1 MPAATIHTEH
11 GEYSYKAKTERSNMS
26 LISTILTGSKPII
39 NGTATIY
46 LVEEYRDKPRFEAEA
61 ARLKPARPAYVPKC
75 FDHMLNKKV
84 ANQLAIEDCL
94 RNGVNTQLK
103 IHKATK
109 ISQGTICIRLAEMV
123 RGKEASV
130 DRSQSPWTYRLK

>member
-1 MPAATIHTEH
+1 
-11 GEYSYKAKTERSNMS
+11 MS
-26 LISTILTGSKPII
+26 LIASILSGAKPSIPGI
-39 NGTATIY
+39 ATIY
-46 LVEEYRDKPRFEAEA
+46 RVEQYRDKPRFEAEA
-61 ARLKPARPAYVPKC
+61 ARLKPARPAFVPKC

-84 ANQLAIEDCL
+84 ANQLSIEDCL

-130 DRSQSPWTYRLK
+130 DRSQSPWTYQMVGDHE

>member
-1 MPAATIHTEH
+1 MSQLLATLHGIAPNLSGVATIF
-11 GEYSYKAKTERSNMS
+11 R
-26 LISTILTGSKPII
+26 
-39 NGTATIY
+39 
-46 LVEEYRDKPRFEAEA
+46 VEQYRDKPRFEAEA

-84 ANQLAIEDCL
+84 ANQKSIEDCL
-94 RNGVNTQLK
+94 RNGVNTQIG
-103 IHKATK
+103 IHLATK

-130 DRSQSPWTYRLK
+130 DRSQSPWTYQMVGDHE